1 MLQAPGILKKLFGVL
16 FALAG
21 ANHFINTGF
30 YVGIMPPYLPWH
42 EALVYVSG
50 VAEIILGVAL
60 LFRRTERFAAWGMV
74 ALIIAV
80 TPVHVQM
87 AIHHELYPAYS
98 QAALWARLLLQP
110 VLAGLAFWFTRSRHD

>member
-1 MLQAPGILKKLFGVL
+1 MQQAPGILKKLFGVL

-30 YVGIMPPYLPWH
+30 YVDIMPPYLPWH
-42 EALVYVSG
+42 VALVYLSG
-50 VAEIILGVAL
+50 VAEIGLGLAL
-60 LFRRTERFAAWGMV
+60 LFRRTERIAAWGMV

-87 AIHHELYPAYS
+87 ILHHELYPAYS
-98 QAALWARLLLQP
+98 QAALWARLLLQL
-110 VLAGLAFWFTRSRHD
+110 VLVGLAYWFTRPRRN